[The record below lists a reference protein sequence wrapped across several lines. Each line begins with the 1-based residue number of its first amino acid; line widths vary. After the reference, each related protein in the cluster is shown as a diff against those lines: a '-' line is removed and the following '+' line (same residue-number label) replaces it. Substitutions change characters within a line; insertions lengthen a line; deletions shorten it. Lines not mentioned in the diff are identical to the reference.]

1 MPPQTSFG
9 TPTSCRSRQTMEWDG
24 NIPRS
29 HLGTLE
35 ALNPRNPV
43 CPKPTHRTFIDLPN
57 CLLQILTLNG
67 VPVHPTSPYGGV
79 QFPTEDVAKLSTPLA
94 FFEPALNA
102 TLSGVFTGVNAD
114 RGGGGVALG
123 WGGGRV
129 LRFCPP
135 LARTRPARL
144 PPHLPSARQHH
155 HGQRR
160 ESQRVRPG
168 SRGDRAVD
176 VGRVGAVRLPDSPD
190 AAPLFPG
197 RPWAGPVWGA

>member
-1 MPPQTSFG
+1 
-9 TPTSCRSRQTMEWDG
+9 MEWDG

-79 QFPTEDVAKLSTPLA
+79 QFPTQDVAKLSTPLA

-114 RGGGGVALG
+114 RGGGWCVRVGWWESAALLPAACPNQA
-123 WGGGRV
+123 RAPPSS
-129 LRFCPP
+129 PP
-135 LARTRPARL
+135 LRQAT
-144 PPHLPSARQHH
+144 PPWSTA
-155 HGQRR
+155 
-160 ESQRVRPG
+160 
-168 SRGDRAVD
+168 
-176 VGRVGAVRLPDSPD
+176 
-190 AAPLFPG
+190 
-197 RPWAGPVWGA
+197 